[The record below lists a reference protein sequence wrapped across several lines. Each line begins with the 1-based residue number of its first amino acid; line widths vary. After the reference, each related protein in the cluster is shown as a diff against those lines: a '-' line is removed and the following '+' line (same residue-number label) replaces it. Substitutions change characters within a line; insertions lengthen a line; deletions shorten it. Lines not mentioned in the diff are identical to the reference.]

1 MNNVLA
7 GKEKAIK
14 DLKDK
19 NLQLQDKLNTEGP
32 FLPKV
37 SSCEYE
43 ENNIFVIEERKEND
57 KVNYDTN
64 NDFNNLYED

>member
-1 MNNVLA
+1 MLA

-19 NLQLQDKLNTEGP
+19 NLQLQDKLNTEGLI
-32 FLPKV
+32 LPKV